1 MNYLAQLNI
10 FNVSKANFKETKK
23 FLFCFKLLE
32 RKKSRVRYP
41 VRPGFIWTESGPVGL
56 SFFINQEARDEEE
69 AEEEAC
75 SCNSS
80 DNKIA

>member
-32 RKKSRVRYP
+32 RKKV
-41 VRPGFIWTESGPVGL
+41 ESGTLFGPDLFGP
-56 SFFINQEARDEEE
+56 NQAR
-69 AEEEAC
+69 
-75 SCNSS
+75 
-80 DNKIA
+80 